1 MTSSKVCEIKVC
13 EIKMRQNRPIHT
25 TLLYRLPQRE
35 IEKLQHVQ
43 NTAARIVT
51 RSNRREHITPILKE
65 LHWLPIQSRIQ
76 FKLGLIVFKALNN
89 LAPSYLQDLLKI
101 HQPSRC
107 LRSASKNLL
116 QEPWKITKTYGDRT
130 FRKAGSAIWNSLPD
144 ELRLETYLL
153 IFLKINLRL
162 LFLTKLTVSS

>member
-1 MTSSKVCEIKVC
+1 
-13 EIKMRQNRPIHT
+13 
-25 TLLYRLPQRE
+25 
-35 IEKLQHVQ
+35 
-43 NTAARIVT
+43 VT

-116 QEPWKITKTYGDRT
+116 QEPRTITKTYGDRT

-144 ELRLETYLL
+144 ELRLETSVD
-153 IFLKINLRL
+153 IFKNKLKTL
-162 LFLTKLTVSS
+162 LFNQAYS